1 MKNRKLIK
9 SVALI
14 AIAGLIIGGGTIL
27 YMFNMPHRDV
37 NSTEADY
44 SITASQLVIE
54 YLDDNV
60 AANEKYLAEDGES
73 KILEVTGI
81 VAKISEDYSGQSVI
95 LLKNNEDKAGVN
107 CTFSIEN
114 KTHVDNI
121 EIGQSVKIK
130 GVIRSGA
137 TYDEDLE
144 LYENVILDKSSLI
157 EK

>member
-1 MKNRKLIK
+1 MKNKKLIK
-9 SVALI
+9 SLVLI
-14 AIAGLIIGGGTIL
+14 ALAGLLIGGGTVL
-27 YMFNMPHRDV
+27 YMFNMPHRNV
-37 NSTEADY
+37 NSTKADY
-44 SITASQLVIE
+44 SITASQLVTE
-54 YLDDNV
+54 YLDDNI
-60 AANEKYLAEDGES
+60 AANEKYLSEDGES

-81 VAKISEDYSGQSVI
+81 VAKISQDYSGQSVI
-95 LLKNNEDKAGVN
+95 LLINNEDKAGVN

-114 KTHVDNI
+114 NIKIENI
-121 EIGQSVKIK
+121 EIGQQVKIK